1 MCHSLFNNVG
11 DSKSSG
17 TELRFHKLDFPS
29 ELLFDYVN
37 IKIDLYAHTE
47 PTKVTGKISQSEV
60 FLAFGRF

>member
-1 MCHSLFNNVG
+1 MCHSLLNNVG

-47 PTKVTGKISQSEV
+47 PTKVAGKN
-60 FLAFGRF
+60 FPK